1 MRYSC
6 VIFDCDG
13 TLVDKRGDIAAA
25 MNQSLSTGGFPS
37 VPLEDMTPMM
47 GRGVLKLAFLALPE
61 DARTEQNIQTTAER
75 AQRLYFE
82 NPLINSKPYPGV
94 TETLVRLRAKKIKTA
109 VLSNKPD
116 EVLNRVIDGLFPP
129 GTFDAVRGGLSEH
142 GRKPDPSFVW
152 ELLVDI
158 DRCPRD
164 AIFAGD
170 SETDMETAR
179 AAGCYPL
186 GIGWGFR
193 TREELEAAGAARVI
207 NRPDELL
214 EILGSR

>member
-1 MRYSC
+1 VRKDPRPASIDRY
-6 VIFDCDG
+6 
-13 TLVDKRGDIAAA
+13 LKKDK
-25 MNQSLSTGGFPS
+25 
-37 VPLEDMTPMM
+37 
-47 GRGVLKLAFLALPE
+47 
-61 DARTEQNIQTTAER
+61 
-75 AQRLYFE
+75 
-82 NPLINSKPYPGV
+82 
-94 TETLVRLRAKKIKTA
+94 ETLMLKGKSLT
-109 VLSNKPD
+109 KPLD
-116 EVLNRVIDGLFPP
+116 SLKSRQ
-129 GTFDAVRGGLSEH
+129 
-142 GRKPDPSFVW
+142 PDPSFVW

-158 DRCPRD
+158 DRCPKD